1 MNFNWDNIN
10 ESVEQNAQYLEDF
23 LQDEIIKEFISKS
36 KKYRGTGNLAG
47 SVRVLGR
54 TDDRTNE
61 TTFTI
66 TMNDYGFYQDS
77 GVYGQGLENKVVA
90 NPISYFPPGRFKK
103 PTLPWAP
110 RTKFSFAA
118 ARSIAQKGLKP
129 RPFILEA
136 LTRFEKKVGDDL
148 EQATQLDVEDALGT
162 IFMKSGAKIS

>member
-10 ESVEQNAQYLEDF
+10 ESVEQNAQFLEDF
-23 LQDEIIKEFISKS
+23 IQDEIIKEGLLK
-36 KKYRGTGNLAG
+36 TGNLAS
-47 SVRVLGR
+47 SVRVVGR
-54 TDDRTNE
+54 TDDNTNE

>member
-1 MNFNWDNIN
+1 MDFNWDNIN
-10 ESVEQNAQYLEDF
+10 DSVEQNAQFLEDF
-23 LQDEIIKEFISKS
+23 IQDEIIKEGLLK
-36 KKYRGTGNLAG
+36 TGNLAG

-66 TMNDYGFYQDS
+66 SMNDYGFYQDS

-90 NPISYFPPGRFKK
+90 NPISYFPPGKFKK
-103 PTLPWAP
+103 PTIPWAP

-148 EQATQLDVEDALGT
+148 EQVAGLDVEDALGT

>member
-1 MNFNWDNIN
+1 MEFNWDNIN
-10 ESVEQNAQYLEDF
+10 ESVKQNAQYLEDF
-23 LQDEIIKEFISKS
+23 LQDEIIKEGLLK
-36 KKYRGTGNLAG
+36 TGNLAG
-47 SVRVLGR
+47 SVKVLGR

-77 GVYGQGLENKVVA
+77 GVYGQGQENRVIA
-90 NPISYFPPGRFKK
+90 NSMSYFTPGRFRK
-103 PTLPWAP
+103 PTIPWAP

-148 EQATQLDVEDALGT
+148 EQATKLDVEDALGK
-162 IFMKSGAKIS
+162 IFMKSGAKLS